1 MTSFV
6 SVFYFDLTA
15 SNWFFFFRII
25 GTHIQCV
32 LYAVNFVNMH
42 CNRNIRSSDDER
54 TNPIQ
59 NCNKCNFPS
68 ILCTSVGINLHTL
81 VPGNVFFVN
90 LVQFRKKSWNTWKC
104 TYYTG
109 TYKEDPQIWGLD
121 WAFNNMAYLFEPAD
135 CNCCHDH

>member
-1 MTSFV
+1 MSMTSFV

-25 GTHIQCV
+25 GIHIQCV
-32 LYAVNFVNMH
+32 LSAVNFVNMH

-59 NCNKCNFPS
+59 NCNKCHFPS
-68 ILCTSVGINLHTL
+68 IQCTSVGINLHTL

-90 LVQFRKKSWNTWKC
+90 LDSFEKKKLEHMKVHLLYRNIQKRS
-104 TYYTG
+104 
-109 TYKEDPQIWGLD
+109 
-121 WAFNNMAYLFEPAD
+121 ANMRS
-135 CNCCHDH
+135 